1 MLTNLDSF
9 RHLEQITG
17 VQGAGESTVE
27 TTVVPIDED
36 PEAAT
41 DGQSAADSYKEIY
54 TKYHKLSEDA
64 LSQEQIPLG
73 YRFYVKRYFESIKPN
88 EK

>member
-1 MLTNLDSF
+1 M
-9 RHLEQITG
+9 EQITG

-27 TTVVPIDED
+27 TTVVPIDD
-36 PEAAT
+36 NPETSA
-41 DGQSAADSYKEIY
+41 DGQSTEDSYKEIY